1 MVILLREVFLKAV
14 GVIPARYDSV
24 RFPGKP
30 LAKICGKTM
39 IEWVYKRV
47 AQCKNLSSVFV
58 ATDDDRI
65 FKEVQSFGGKCIMT
79 PKECIS
85 GTDRVARASENICSD
100 IVVNIQGDEPL
111 IAPYSVDILVNLFK
125 KNCDLSMGTLI
136 TPIKNKYE
144 LYDSN
149 TVKVVVDKDFFCIY
163 FSRSPI
169 PYLREDK
176 FDNFTFFKHI
186 GIYAYKKDFLL
197 KFSSMKQSKLEKAEK
212 LEQLRALEN
221 GFKIKSE
228 IIPHWIGLSVDT
240 PNDIVKVEEEIK
252 KGGISPP

>member
-1 MVILLREVFLKAV
+1 MKAV
-14 GVIPARYDSV
+14 GIIPARYDSV

-30 LAKICGKTM
+30 LAKICGKPM

-47 AQCKNLSSVFV
+47 FECKNLSSVFV
-58 ATDDDRI
+58 ATDDERI
-65 FKEVQSFGGKCIMT
+65 YKEVKSLKGECIMT
-79 PKECIS
+79 PKQCTS
-85 GTDRVARASENICSD
+85 GTDRVAHASERISCD

-111 IAPYSVDILVNLFK
+111 IDPSSVEILVNLFEK
-125 KNCDLSMGTLI
+125 DNSLLMATLI
-136 TPIKNKYE
+136 TPIKNIDE

-149 TVKVVVDKDFFCIY
+149 TVKVVVDKDLFCLY

-169 PYLREDK
+169 PYLRDDK
-176 FDNFTFFKHI
+176 IDNFTFFKHI

-197 KFSSMKQSKLEKAEK
+197 KFSSMKESKLEKAEK

-228 IIPHWIGLSVDT
+228 IIPHWIGLSIDT
-240 PNDIVKVEEEIK
+240 PNDIAKVEEEIK
-252 KGGISPP
+252 KGGIFPP